1 MARYDDGGIK
11 FAEDTFAESRAYKEK
26 VAKDQEKFTKRLFAV
41 DTLVKGASFLI
52 NRRAEE
58 ADTNMLPQK
67 AKYQTLNNRALNIRT
82 EENERVKAGTSVIDY
97 LSNKYYEQLTEKAG
111 QQYSYLNKGQYDK
124 AIRAEADRL
133 AGENLSEYKDLVTA
147 SNNIPSFED
156 FTNFYEDQADMP
168 RNLFSWLT
176 KGTKK
181 FFTKETEETI
191 KYKNEKADDALYGT
205 KMFDKYKS
213 LDSAFLAY
221 DKATGD
227 GLRVKK
233 IIDNLH
239 ITTGKA
245 NSEFTKT
252 VETPPIYDYDKGT
265 ITKNKVIWIAT
276 EKLDGTGAV
285 EYKPENR
292 HTVATSVKQMTDE
305 EQGFVDEDVIKNL
318 YDLVKPEFRNN
329 IDKYLSSGRVT
340 KTDID
345 NARIWLNANPTAYI
359 IDGSNEKSLEE
370 SFEKW
375 MSITI
380 QNLKVDAN
388 GILSGTEGYD
398 DSTGEHIAH
407 DPDQDGIYTINATQR
422 DKAEKVGITA
432 NLLRQEYRNTF
443 AVRPR
448 QEKDEQEEILG
459 FVPTSIDTL
468 LDDKNKNAFNE
479 YVENNDDFY
488 DLFKSKIEATPA
500 RFVDLGTQELNKLFA
515 DFGFPEDEKE
525 YNIFYDKETKQV
537 IIKK

>member
-11 FAEDTFAESRAYKEK
+11 FAEDTFAASRAYKEK
-26 VAKDQEKFTKRLFAV
+26 QAKEQEKFTKRLFAV

-52 NRRAEE
+52 NQRAEE
-58 ADTNMLPQK
+58 ADNKMLPQK
-67 AKYQTLNNRALNIRT
+67 AKYQALNTRALNIRT
-82 EENERVKAGTSVIDY
+82 EENERVKAGTSVIDF
-97 LSNKYYEQLTEKAG
+97 LSNKYYEQLTEKAE

-133 AGENLSEYKDLVTA
+133 AGENLSEYKALVTA

-156 FTNFYEDQADMP
+156 FTEFYEDQADIP
-168 RNLFSWLT
+168 RNLFSWFT
-176 KGTKK
+176 KGTKN

-205 KMFDKYKS
+205 KMFDKYKN

-233 IIDNLH
+233 IIDGLH
-239 ITTGKA
+239 IKTGRA
-245 NSEFTKT
+245 NKDFTKV

-265 ITKNKVIWIAT
+265 ITKNKVIWIGT
-276 EKLDGTGAV
+276 EKLDGSGAV
-285 EYKPENR
+285 EYKPENK
-292 HTVATSVKQMTDE
+292 HIVATSVKQMTDE

-329 IDKYLSSGRVT
+329 INKYLSSGRVT
-340 KTDID
+340 KYDID
-345 NARIWLNANPTAYI
+345 EARKWLDANPTAYI

-370 SFEKW
+370 AFEKW

-380 QNLKVDAN
+380 QNLKIDKN
-388 GILSGTEGYD
+388 GVLSGTEGYD
-398 DSTGEHIAH
+398 NTSGIYIAH
-407 DPDQDGIYTINATQR
+407 DPDQDGIYTINPRQR
-422 DKAEKVGITA
+422 VKAEKVGITA
-432 NLLRQEYRNTF
+432 SLLRQEYRSTF

-448 QEKDEQEEILG
+448 QEKDEQEETLD
-459 FVPTSIDTL
+459 FVPTNVDTL

-488 DLFKSKIEATPA
+488 DLFKSKIETTPT
-500 RFVDLGTQELNKLFA
+500 RFVDLGTQELSKLFA
-515 DFGFPEDEKE
+515 DFGFPEDGKE